1 MADPTSRP
9 PKPKLYKYVSVPR
22 GTTGATI
29 KVGGQT
35 ITDPGSSMR
44 GIMKAMNS
52 LGATVNSIA
61 IITESIAKE
70 TSRTVAT
77 EIRQQSELIKRQEKL
92 RKDKIKRDREKE
104 EKKKKEARRS
114 KDAEAENKSE
124 GLGKF
129 FKSFAKMTTAAV
141 GGFFSGIVK
150 IFEAI
155 FRGMVVYSVL
165 DWMSRPGNVG
175 KLQTVI
181 QGVIGIVK
189 VFKRLIDFGL
199 GNALD
204 GIVKMLDGG
213 FSFKGLFGLF
223 QFIIGSAVLFKT
235 ISWIKNPAK
244 LATDFVSVVGFVIK
258 GIMNL
263 KKGVGIYGKVKKFAS
278 TRAGR
283 YMAAGATG
291 FAAAT
296 GSAIMGGTKEEIV
309 GTGIGAGAGALA
321 GEMLGEHLG
330 GTAGAVAGA
339 AAGSIAGGLLGGAA
353 GKALKPITDAIGKFF
368 KLIGDVLKPVFDFVG
383 NIAKEYFSAVGDL
396 IQSVVNFIEPHK
408 DTLAMIAKVSMVVA
422 FGPLLALMKAITW
435 VIRLFV
441 PKGGDTENG
450 SATSPK
456 RSFGGKVVVPQMA
469 SGGTL
474 VGPGPGQEFV
484 DPITQRLKQGLQ
496 EAMLLPFRA
505 VGIGLVSAF
514 GVIGTIFGSFMPGPM
529 QALLGSLLGPIAS
542 MFGVPSSVFRKVSG
556 FALKGIQKATS
567 VVTEGAGGLLEKLL
581 GGDGDTSVQGILRKI
596 LNAVTEMHNTNGQK
610 PQMSIGGSIRGA
622 ANGGWIN
629 GPMSGYPVSLDG
641 GRSTSFIGHG
651 TEWVG
656 FKNRA
661 AGGGAGSAFVVPFN
675 TPATTRTPSLTSMRM
690 NQARSGGFAMPKF
703 SAGGKFNPDT
713 FNKSMSAMSA
723 GVAVGEDNKK
733 VTFRY
738 AVDGQKILL
747 GHAIDQTNAN
757 WDFLDVLGN
766 DGAIETIDPTSKRF
780 KEIVTSTNIA
790 EALANDRNI
799 QSKLGPSMG
808 KKVSQGRSGFY
819 WKIDPKKLAEN
830 ISVHPQAKTFY
841 DWTVKGKRLAAK
853 FKTEGKSEDE
863 AKKLAWEQSAKEEGV
878 MTAAEKAA
886 ESASP
891 QTESKASNIGEALE
905 KAMIGY
911 REAFGGMGDEISSQS
926 DKTKDAQQEAQKA
939 KMKAEAEK
947 VSTAANK
954 LQSKSSAPAASASP
968 PTVVNSSTKPSPDM
982 NPFLKSNFGLIS
994 QTAFD
999 PTLVLF

>member
-77 EIRQQSELIKRQEKL
+77 EIRQQSELVKRQEKL

-104 EKKKKEARRS
+104 DKKKKEARRT
-114 KDAEAENKSE
+114 KDSEAEKKSE

-129 FKSFAKMTTAAV
+129 FKSFAKMTTAAA
-141 GGFFSGIVK
+141 GGFFAGIVK

-155 FRGMVVYSVL
+155 FKGVVVYSVL

-175 KLQTVI
+175 KLQTII

-223 QFIIGSAVLFKT
+223 QFIIGSAVLMKT

-244 LATDFVSVVGFVIK
+244 LATDFVSVVGFIIK

-291 FAAAT
+291 AAAAA

-309 GTGIGAGAGALA
+309 GTGIGAGAGSLA
-321 GEMLGEHLG
+321 GEMLGERLG

-353 GKALKPITDAIGKFF
+353 GKALKPVTDAIGKFF

-383 NIAKEYFSAVGDL
+383 NIAKEFFSAVGDL

-408 DTLAMIAKVSMVVA
+408 DTLAMIGKVSMIVA

-450 SATSPK
+450 SQTSPK

-469 SGGTL
+469 SGGPL
-474 VGPGPGQEFV
+474 VGPGQEFV
-484 DPITQRLKQGLQ
+484 DPISQRLKQGLQ
-496 EAMLLPFRA
+496 EAMLLPFKA

-514 GVIGTIFGSFMPGPM
+514 GLIGTIFGSFMPGPM
-529 QALLGSLLGPIAS
+529 QALLGSLLGPISS
-542 MFGVPSSVFRKVSG
+542 MFGVPASVFRKVSG
-556 FALKGIQKATS
+556 FALKGIQKATNAVS
-567 VVTEGAGGLLEKLL
+567 EGAGGLLENLL

-596 LNAVTEMHNTNGQK
+596 LNAVTEMHSKNGQTPK
-610 PQMSIGGSIRGA
+610 MSIGGSIVGA

-675 TPATTRTPSLTSMRM
+675 TPATVRTPSLTGMRM

-703 SAGGKFNPDT
+703 AAGGKFDPKKFSEGMKSSNHIVNPGGT
-713 FNKSMSAMSA
+713 NKSYVIGYNMNGTEVVFKQVNKLVEKGNLFSPDKLTGVEPGSDEWKTVLGSANTRSWFKSTQVP
-723 GVAVGEDNKK
+723 GRDINK
-733 VTFRY
+733 VTFTEHPDAKKYYFYNRAY
-738 AVDGQKILL
+738 QTNMTEWADKSGLDDKTKRHLSAAAAAQM
-747 GHAIDQTNAN
+747 AIATKDQTALAGAKVKGAAPADMKNV
-757 WDFLDVLGN
+757 DVV
-766 DGAIETIDPTSKRF
+766 DSSDP
-780 KEIVTSTNIA
+780 VTSSSTT
-790 EALANDRNI
+790 
-799 QSKLGPSMG
+799 SS
-808 KKVSQGRSGFY
+808 
-819 WKIDPKKLAEN
+819 
-830 ISVHPQAKTFY
+830 
-841 DWTVKGKRLAAK
+841 
-853 FKTEGKSEDE
+853 
-863 AKKLAWEQSAKEEGV
+863 
-878 MTAAEKAA
+878 
-886 ESASP
+886 
-891 QTESKASNIGEALE
+891 IGDALE
-905 KAMIGY
+905 KAIIGY

-939 KMKAEAEK
+939 KMNAEK
-947 VSTAANK
+947 DKITTEANK
-954 LQSKSSAPAASASP
+954 LQSKASAPAASASP